1 MKIRQTFVMF
11 FLVVVLA
18 TSSLSN
24 SNVFASRVMWA
35 NPLSNSTV
43 LASPGVEATPSQIHI
58 CYKPCTKT
66 YGVYPCYDDCLSK
79 NFDDGNCEY
88 NGLCCCT

>member
-1 MKIRQTFVMF
+1 MNMGQTFVMF

-24 SNVFASRVMWA
+24 SNVLASR
-35 NPLSNSTV
+35 
-43 LASPGVEATPSQIHI
+43 GVEATPSQVHI
-58 CYKPCTKT
+58 CYKPCNKT
-66 YGVYPCYDDCLSK
+66 YGVDQCYDDCLSK
-79 NFDDGNCEY
+79 EYDDGNCEY